1 MRGSGAALSF
11 GSEEEEREGERLR
24 AGGAVSP
31 FVVALQPVQTRQWAA
46 EMSWVEMGTSKGSG
60 GTFRTTTTSVTFGV
74 FQSMNLVHTQCFCK
88 CWYG

>member
-46 EMSWVEMGTSKGSG
+46 EMSWVEMGTCKGACEKDRWGQASAA
-60 GTFRTTTTSVTFGV
+60 TEIAIPITS
-74 FQSMNLVHTQCFCK
+74 QCSRSQK
-88 CWYG
+88 QLH